1 MLRSRDG
8 EVHWWFWSSFFVV
21 VIATPAAHGSSQATE
36 GIKAVAEGLSHSLV
50 FNPLNEA
57 RDQAHVFMDTM
68 LGS

>member
-21 VIATPAAHGSSQATE
+21 IATPAAHGSSQAMG
-36 GIKAVAEGLSHSLV
+36 GIKAVAAGLSHSLV

-57 RDQAHVFMDTM
+57 RDQAHILMETM